1 MSEFLQK
8 VKRTVHVKTSLS
20 VSSKK
25 FSSYFL
31 IIGVIADTLHRGITK
46 RRTSSHLSTDHELED
61 QVNEWANTTG
71 FLCALGSVCLQ
82 NKITKAS

>member
-1 MSEFLQK
+1 MCY
-8 VKRTVHVKTSLS
+8 VKTRPQ
-20 VSSKK
+20 VSSNNN
-25 FSSYFL
+25 SNRNSFL
-31 IIGVIADTLHRGITK
+31 PIIGVIADTLHRGITK